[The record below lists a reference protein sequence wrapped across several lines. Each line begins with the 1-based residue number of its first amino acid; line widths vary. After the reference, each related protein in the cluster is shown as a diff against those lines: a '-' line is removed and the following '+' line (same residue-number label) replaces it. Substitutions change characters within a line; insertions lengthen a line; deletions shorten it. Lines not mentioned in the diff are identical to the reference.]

1 MLDIKRLQYLEAVYR
16 YHNFTRA
23 SEELFVS
30 QSAISMAIKSLEAD
44 LGVRLIVRSPQS
56 VAFTYEGEQLV
67 QHARRILLE
76 CENAEREMADP
87 PRARAIPCTSACRRR
102 LPSGFSTFST
112 RRNSI
117 APIRRPRSTS
127 RRAP

>member
-16 YHNFTRA
+16 YLNFTRA

-76 CENAEREMADP
+76 CENAEREMADLSESKSYTLHL
-87 PRARAIPCTSACRRR
+87 A
-102 LPSGFSTFST
+102 GFSTFST
-112 RRNSI
+112 QRNSI